1 MECNKGFS
9 SNYML
14 LNPEEL
20 TFFDLIKF
28 LFYTNI
34 EKRKF
39 VDSTEVEEESL
50 ERRWLMFVSII
61 VQKLLQFF
69 SRPLSFVG
77 SMLEMWLN
85 LLSINRGCCR
95 LLLNIFRGKVAI
107 PDKTSA
113 AFVSVTGNYDLRTEL
128 DRNIKHGDA
137 RYHAALSIMASKA
150 SYENHAYLESI
161 VQDHWEM
168 ELLGSYDFWNDYQ
181 DQATTQAFLLRD
193 KTDDHDTIVVAFR
206 GTEPFDAYAWCS
218 DFDLSWYELP
228 GVGRIHGGFM
238 KALGL
243 QKSHGW
249 PKEIKKDN
257 SRPAPLAYYAIREML
272 KDILS
277 ENDQGKYIVTGHSL
291 GGALA
296 ILFPAVLAFH
306 DEELLLDRLQEV
318 YTFGQPRVGDENF
331 VKYMENM
338 LKLNKISYYRFVYGS
353 DIVPR
358 LPYDDKA
365 LMFKHFGTC
374 LYFNRDYEG
383 KVVPEEP
390 YKNYLSLRGAI
401 PMIINAFLELIRSFT
416 ISYTKGRDYREGW
429 FLTGVR
435 LTGLA
440 FPGVPPHLIQDY
452 VNSTRLGPENLSGCV
467 SYFMERRHRK
477 KSICELPGRKRGES
491 PSSMAYISLSAI
503 TKNSAIHSQANGIIW
518 IKIRDVAKPC
528 IMVERPVKES
538 ETFLSFVGHLD
549 KRVDLDKNIKHG
561 DSRYYSA
568 LSVMAAKVAYENKAF
583 VENAVRNHWKMELI
597 GYYDFWNDFQK
608 KRTTQGFMLHDKNA
622 DMIIVAFRGTEA
634 FDADAWSTD
643 FDISWYEFPG
653 KGKIHCGFMKALGL
667 LMDQGWPEKYKQEDE
682 QRPIA
687 YYTIREKLR
696 ELLEQNETTKFILT
710 GHSMG
715 GAIAT
720 LFPAVLAMHHETGLL
735 KRLEG
740 VYTFGQPR
748 VGDEEF
754 KRFMESLMQNH
765 GFKYLRFVYCND
777 VVTRLPIDD
786 STFLFKHFGTCVY
799 HNSCYNGKIV
809 SEEPHKNYISVFA
822 AIPRFLNA
830 LWELARSFILPCRK
844 GLDYKE
850 SWLLILVRWYGL
862 ILPGLSAHTP
872 QDYVNI
878 TRLGPETIFR
888 HLQDPESGSVS
899 DSDETK
905 D

>member
-1 MECNKGFS
+1 MQCNKGFS

-20 TFFDLIKF
+20 TFFDLIKI
-28 LFYTNI
+28 LFHTNI

-69 SRPLSFVG
+69 SRPISFVG

-435 LTGLA
+435 LAGLA

-452 VNSTRLGPENLSGCV
+452 VNSTRLGLENV
-467 SYFMERRHRK
+467 
-477 KSICELPGRKRGES
+477 
-491 PSSMAYISLSAI
+491 
-503 TKNSAIHSQANGIIW
+503 
-518 IKIRDVAKPC
+518 
-528 IMVERPVKES
+528 
-538 ETFLSFVGHLD
+538 
-549 KRVDLDKNIKHG
+549 
-561 DSRYYSA
+561 
-568 LSVMAAKVAYENKAF
+568 
-583 VENAVRNHWKMELI
+583 
-597 GYYDFWNDFQK
+597 
-608 KRTTQGFMLHDKNA
+608 
-622 DMIIVAFRGTEA
+622 
-634 FDADAWSTD
+634 
-643 FDISWYEFPG
+643 
-653 KGKIHCGFMKALGL
+653 
-667 LMDQGWPEKYKQEDE
+667 
-682 QRPIA
+682 
-687 YYTIREKLR
+687 
-696 ELLEQNETTKFILT
+696 
-710 GHSMG
+710 
-715 GAIAT
+715 
-720 LFPAVLAMHHETGLL
+720 
-735 KRLEG
+735 
-740 VYTFGQPR
+740 
-748 VGDEEF
+748 
-754 KRFMESLMQNH
+754 
-765 GFKYLRFVYCND
+765 
-777 VVTRLPIDD
+777 
-786 STFLFKHFGTCVY
+786 
-799 HNSCYNGKIV
+799 
-809 SEEPHKNYISVFA
+809 
-822 AIPRFLNA
+822 FLN
-830 LWELARSFILPCRK
+830 
-844 GLDYKE
+844 
-850 SWLLILVRWYGL
+850 
-862 ILPGLSAHTP
+862 
-872 QDYVNI
+872 
-878 TRLGPETIFR
+878 
-888 HLQDPESGSVS
+888 
-899 DSDETK
+899 
-905 D
+905 